1 MSNLL
6 YIENILGKGIN
17 METVDTYMY
26 MIPYSFIYG
35 AIAFVII
42 VLGMV
47 ILKLARKRKNR

>member
-1 MSNLL
+1 
-6 YIENILGKGIN
+6 

-42 VLGMV
+42 VLGIV
-47 ILKLARKRKNR
+47 ILKLARKRKHK